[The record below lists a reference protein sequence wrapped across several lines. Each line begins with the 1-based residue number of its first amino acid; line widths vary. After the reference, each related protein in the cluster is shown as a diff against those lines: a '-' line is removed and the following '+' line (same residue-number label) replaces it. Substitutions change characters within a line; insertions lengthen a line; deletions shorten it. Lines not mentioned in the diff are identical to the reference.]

1 MIDNSIQRIA
11 GRPKTCTFV
20 QADNGVTYIEFAPLK
35 EIDFITH
42 GFSTRLGGV
51 SSGIYK
57 SMNLTFGLSD
67 NPQHVKKN
75 FELMGE
81 ALKIEPEHMVYSK
94 QTHTTNV
101 IKVDKHHFGMGITRE
116 RTFDNIDGLVTDVP
130 GLCLVT
136 SFADCIPIVI
146 VDKKKRCIASVHS
159 GWKGTVGNISQN
171 AVLLMKQ
178 EFNSDVKDMVALIG
192 PGICPSCYEVGSDVA
207 EQFINRY
214 APEEQQQIVLK
225 GLFPDKY
232 QLDLTSANRYN
243 LIHAGIDSAN
253 IFVSDICTCC
263 NSDVLFSHRA
273 TQGKRGILCMFVCI
287 RYDYTFNNDNRS
299 GS

>member
-1 MIDNSIQRIA
+1 MINSSIRRIA

-57 SMNLTFGLSD
+57 SMNLTFNLSD
-67 NPQHVKKN
+67 NPCHVKRN
-75 FELMGE
+75 FELIGE
-81 ALKIEPEHMVYSK
+81 ALKIKPEHMVYSK

-101 IKVDKHHFGMGITRE
+101 LKVDKYHLGMGIIRE
-116 RTFDNIDGLVTDVP
+116 RTFDNIDGLVTDTP
-130 GLCLVT
+130 GVCLVT
-136 SFADCIPIVI
+136 SFADCIPVVI
-146 VDKKKRCIASVHS
+146 VDKKKHCIASVHS
-159 GWKGTVGNISQN
+159 GWKGTVGNISKN
-171 AVLLMKQ
+171 AIELMKQ
-178 EFNSDVKDMVALIG
+178 EFNSDVKDMIALIG
-192 PGICPSCYEVGSDVA
+192 PGICPCCYEVGSDVA
-207 EQFINRY
+207 EQFIRRY
-214 APEEQQQIVLK
+214 TSKEQQQIMLK
-225 GLFPDKY
+225 GAFPGKY

-243 LIHAGIDSAN
+243 LIHAGIDHAN

-263 NSDVLFSHRA
+263 NSNILFSHRA

-287 RYDYTFNNDNRS
+287 KEQMES
-299 GS
+299 

>member
-1 MIDNSIQRIA
+1 MYNISNYDSTVLRIA
-11 GRPKTCTFV
+11 DRPKTTTFV
-20 QADNGVTYIEFAPLK
+20 EADNGVTYIEFEPLK
-35 EIDFITH
+35 KIDFITH

-57 SMNLTFGLSD
+57 SMNLTFGLND
-67 NPQHVKKN
+67 NPQHVKRN

-81 ALKIEPEHMVYSK
+81 ALHIKPQYMIYSK

-101 IKVDKHHFGMGITRE
+101 MKVDERHFGMGVTRE
-116 RTFDNIDGLVTDVP
+116 RTFDNIDGFVTDVA

-146 VDKKKRCIASVHS
+146 VDTKKHCMASLHS
-159 GWKGTVGNISQN
+159 GWRGTVGNISQN
-171 AVLLMKQ
+171 AVLLMEQ
-178 EFNSDVKDMVALIG
+178 EFHSDVKDMVALIG
-192 PGICPSCYEVGSDVA
+192 PGICPSCYEVGNDVA

-214 APEEQQQIVLK
+214 SIKEQQQIVLK
-225 GLFPDKY
+225 DVFFDKFHV
-232 QLDLTSANRYN
+232 DLTAANRYN

-263 NSDVLFSHRA
+263 NPDILFSHRA
-273 TQGKRGILCMFVCI
+273 TQGKRGLLCMFV
-287 RYDYTFNNDNRS
+287 YMNDK
-299 GS
+299 